1 MRYKIFIKK
10 TDRRHFA
17 EKKNRQSVSL
27 FVVSILSFLF
37 RLGFWSQE
45 ATRSS
50 KPYVKLMFTSKQL
63 SMCVCANLLLPNLA
77 KLFASN
83 CRCCYCSCYIMCF
96 FKREMPVCMWS
107 SQHAHHPML
116 KMILHVNA
124 YGFLS
129 LSYNPNRSYCYSPFA
144 SCDPFHGNIK
154 HTFSW

>member
-17 EKKNRQSVSL
+17 EKKKPSVCFAL
-27 FVVSILSFLF
+27 CCRHLEFLIPLRVLISGSNQIF
-37 RLGFWSQE
+37 QTICE
-45 ATRSS
+45 VDV
-50 KPYVKLMFTSKQL
+50 YVKAVKYV
-63 SMCVCANLLLPNLA
+63 CVCANLLLPNLA

-129 LSYNPNRSYCYSPFA
+129 LSRITRTEVTAIRRSLLAIPFMV
-144 SCDPFHGNIK
+144 
-154 HTFSW
+154 T

>member
-17 EKKNRQSVSL
+17 EEKNRQSVSL

-63 SMCVCANLLLPNLA
+63 SMCVCVRICCFRIWPSCSHQTAAVATAHVILCAFSSVKCLCACKAVSTLII
-77 KLFASN
+77 
-83 CRCCYCSCYIMCF
+83 RC
-96 FKREMPVCMWS
+96 
-107 SQHAHHPML
+107 L
-116 KMILHVNA
+116 KWYYTSMRMD
-124 YGFLS
+124 FS
-129 LSYNPNRSYCYSPFA
+129 LSRITRTEVTAIRRSLLAIPFMV
-144 SCDPFHGNIK
+144 
-154 HTFSW
+154 T